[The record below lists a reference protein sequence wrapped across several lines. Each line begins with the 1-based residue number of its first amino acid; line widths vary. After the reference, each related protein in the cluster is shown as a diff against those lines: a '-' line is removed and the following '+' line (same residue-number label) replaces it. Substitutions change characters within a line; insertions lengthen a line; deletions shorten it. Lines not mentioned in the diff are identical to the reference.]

1 MSLSGGRENSAYEVR
16 IPELLI
22 PKVWELVDREPELW
36 EEIRQRISQIASEAG
51 TIRHIERGFWYFT
64 VRNKAVLYQF
74 VHSDR
79 YIEIEDIG
87 DVYEVIF
94 TNNTLALAWER
105 LRQEDE
111 ETWQNLQNGLD
122 EIRARA
128 PLDRVAGRLYPLS
141 YPQTS
146 EGKQWLVYYSVN
158 HNRRFIEVS
167 GILIV

>member
-16 IPELLI
+16 IPKPLI

-51 TIRHIERGFWYFT
+51 TIRHIEREFLHFT
-64 VRNKAVLYQF
+64 VRSKAVLYQ
-74 VHSDR
+74 VIHSDR
-79 YIEIEDIG
+79 YINIEDIV
-87 DVYEVIF
+87 DVYEIQF
-94 TNNTLALAWER
+94 ANNILTQLWER

-111 ETWQNLQNGLD
+111 ATWQNLQNGLD

-141 YPQTS
+141 SPQTS